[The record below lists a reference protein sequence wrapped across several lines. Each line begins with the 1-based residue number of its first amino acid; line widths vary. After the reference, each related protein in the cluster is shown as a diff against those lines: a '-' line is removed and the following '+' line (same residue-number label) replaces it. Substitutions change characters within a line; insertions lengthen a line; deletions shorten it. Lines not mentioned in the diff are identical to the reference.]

1 MNKQRLIIRI
11 SRDGIMLSTTEEK
24 TVKFERYPLNSGI
37 ALAANMREAL
47 QTVTM
52 LKDEYNKVVV
62 TVDSPVLTI
71 PVSMFNEEEQV
82 KLYQHAFTQREQQL
96 VTHAILPDL
105 NAVAV
110 FSVQKDLY
118 QVLRDRFQQVNYQP
132 LMSTVWH
139 HMYQKSFT
147 GQHQKLYGYF
157 HDKKIEVFAFGQN
170 RLKFQNVYNVGTTE
184 DAVYFFLSAW
194 KQLGLDA
201 QSDELHLAG
210 QMADKEELKG
220 LLQKFLKRVFVSNPT
235 GEFNR
240 DPATLVEGMP
250 YDMMLM
256 YLMRS

>member
-24 TVKFERYPLNSGI
+24 NVTFERYPLNSGI
-37 ALAANMREAL
+37 ALAANMREAM

-52 LKDEYNKVVV
+52 LKDEYNKIVVL
-62 TVDSPVLTI
+62 TDSPVLTI
-71 PVSMFNEEEQV
+71 PVSLFNEEEQV
-82 KLYQHAFTQREQQL
+82 KLYQHSFTHQEQQL
-96 VTHAILPDL
+96 VTHTILPDL

-118 QVLRDRFQQVNYQP
+118 QVLRDRFLQVTYQP
-132 LMSTVWH
+132 LMSSVWH

-147 GQHQKLYGYF
+147 GQHQKLYGYY

-184 DAVYFFLSAW
+184 DTVYFLLSAW

-201 QSDELHLAG
+201 QSDELHLSG
-210 QMADKEELKG
+210 QMADKEELKT

-240 DPATLVEGMP
+240 APATLVEGMP

-256 YLMRS
+256 YLIRS

>member
-11 SRDGIMLSTTEEK
+11 SRDGIMLSCTEEK

-47 QTVTM
+47 QTVAM

-62 TVDSPVLTI
+62 LTDSPVLTI
-71 PVSMFNEEEQV
+71 PVSLFNEEEQV
-82 KLYQHAFTQREQQL
+82 KLYQHAFTQRELQL

-118 QVLRDRFQQVNYQP
+118 QVLRDRFQQVNFQP
-132 LMSTVWH
+132 LMSAVWH

-147 GQHQKLYGYF
+147 GQNQKLYGYF

-170 RLKFQNVYNVGTTE
+170 RLKFQNVYNVSTTE
-184 DAVYFFLSAW
+184 DAVYFLLSAW

-201 QSDELHLAG
+201 QSDELHLSG
-210 QMADKEELKG
+210 QMADKEELKT

-240 DPATLVEGMP
+240 APATLVEGMP

-256 YLMRS
+256 YLIRS

>member
-1 MNKQRLIIRI
+1 M
-11 SRDGIMLSTTEEK
+11 
-24 TVKFERYPLNSGI
+24 
-37 ALAANMREAL
+37 
-47 QTVTM
+47 
-52 LKDEYNKVVV
+52 
-62 TVDSPVLTI
+62 
-71 PVSMFNEEEQV
+71 
-82 KLYQHAFTQREQQL
+82 
-96 VTHAILPDL
+96 HAILPDL

-118 QVLRDRFQQVNYQP
+118 QVLRDRFQQVNFQP
-132 LMSTVWH
+132 LMSAVWH

-147 GQHQKLYGYF
+147 GQNQKLYGYF

-184 DAVYFFLSAW
+184 DTVYFLLSAW

-210 QMADKEELKG
+210 QMADKEELKE

-240 DPATLVEGMP
+240 APATLVEGMP

-256 YLMRS
+256 YLIRSSLT